1 MMDSF
6 INWLGPDHVWATLI
20 PWFPLILEGFGLNIV
35 ISAFSM
41 AIGIVAG
48 AVLGAMQMSKIRPI
62 SSPARIVTLFLRNS
76 PWLVIIFYVMY
87 LMPFEMHLG
96 SRWISFPDWIKAV
109 VAFALPVTGY
119 ISEIV
124 RGGMRA
130 VPTTQW
136 EAAEALAFGPV
147 RTVFSIIL
155 PQAFKQMLPPTMN
168 LYCSVAMA
176 TSLANIVGVQEVI
189 TITQTILTTETK
201 PGLILPAYGVTLAL
215 FFVYVFPISL
225 LSRHLERVW
234 SKGLQR

>member
-1 MMDSF
+1 MTALLDMF
-6 INWLGPDHVWATLI
+6 GPHSAWAVLI
-20 PWFPLILEGFGLNIV
+20 PWFPLILKGFWLNIL
-35 ISAFSM
+35 ISVLAM
-41 AIGIVAG
+41 AIGIVTG
-48 AVLGAMQMSKIRPI
+48 AALGALQMSKVRLIVL
-62 SSPARIVTLFLRNS
+62 PARVLTLFLRNS
-76 PWLVIIFYVMY
+76 PWLVIVFYVMY
-87 LMPFEMHLG
+87 LMPFEIRVG
-96 SRWISFPDWIKAV
+96 SQWISFPDWVKAV
-109 VAFALPVTGY
+109 VAFSLPVTGY

-136 EAAEALAFGPV
+136 EAAEALAFGPA

-189 TITQTILTTETK
+189 TITQTILTTETR
-201 PGLILPAYGVTLAL
+201 PGLILPAYGITLAL

-225 LSRHLERVW
+225 LSRQLERVW